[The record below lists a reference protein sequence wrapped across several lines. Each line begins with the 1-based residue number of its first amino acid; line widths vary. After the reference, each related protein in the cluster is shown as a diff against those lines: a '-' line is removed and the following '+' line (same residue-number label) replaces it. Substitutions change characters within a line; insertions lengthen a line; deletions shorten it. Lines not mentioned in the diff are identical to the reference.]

1 MSYQIYHTTGIVMGI
16 ANRGEA
22 NRVITILTRDLG
34 LVRASAQGIRKI
46 ESKLRF
52 STQQLSLC
60 HCDFVLGKE
69 YWRIIGVESI
79 QTGSDFVLHT
89 ELWNAWNRCAALLA
103 RLVPTDE
110 VHAELYDAI
119 YDAYTFSREH
129 AETLDPIAFEHVL
142 VLRILTYLGY
152 WSTANDEEHELLYTP
167 LSKEVFEQRQDF
179 LRTYTQAINEAI
191 RTTDL

>member
-1 MSYQIYHTTGIVMGI
+1 MSYQIYHTAGIVMGI

-34 LVRASAQGIRKI
+34 LVRATAQGIRKN

-52 STQQLSLC
+52 ATQQLSLC
-60 HCDFVLGKE
+60 NCDFVLGKE
-69 YWRIIGVESI
+69 YWRLIGVESL
-79 QTGSDFVLHT
+79 QTGNELVLHT

-110 VHAELYDAI
+110 VHTELYDAV
-119 YDAYTFSREH
+119 YDAYQFAIAH
-129 AETLDPIAFEHVL
+129 AESLDPISFEHFL
-142 VLRILTYLGY
+142 VLRILNHLGY
-152 WSTANDEEHELLYTP
+152 WSTASDDEDTLLRQP
-167 LSKEVFEQRQDF
+167 LQKDTFEQKKDF
-179 LRTYTQAINEAI
+179 LRTYTKAINEAI

>member
-34 LVRASAQGIRKI
+34 LVRATAQGIRKT

-52 STQQLSLC
+52 GTQQLSLC

-69 YWRIIGVESI
+69 YWRLIGVESVA
-79 QTGSDFVLHT
+79 TGNDLVLHT

-119 YDAYTFSREH
+119 YDAYQFSLQH
-129 AETLDPIAFEHVL
+129 AETLDPVAFEHVL

-152 WSTANDEEHELLYTP
+152 WSTANDDEHELLYAP
-167 LSKEVFEQRQDF
+167 LSKDTFEQKQDF
-179 LRTYTQAINEAI
+179 LRTYTKAINEAI